1 MKTLFFCLMMFGLT
15 AMGADTADVRSDAV
29 RRFSALLSGT
39 PQEKAALA
47 QTLGAAKDEGAVD
60 ALAKAALD
68 SDPAVAYAA
77 AEALGAIGTEKAA
90 EALVKAGASGS
101 PAALANGSLRC
112 AEARREAKDTAR
124 ARKLYAACREKG
136 TAAQQAAVAL
146 GLAALDPLS
155 AKPAPRT
162 LELLRDEAE
171 WMRLTGI
178 HAAVREADAAALPL
192 LFELSM
198 KPDESGRAATLA
210 LAAMAADGA
219 GAFLYGEM
227 KKPGPERVK
236 AVELLAVRGDKELVQ
251 RLCDASLYAVAG
263 VNAAAGDAF
272 RAYVGQGNFAAALAF
287 TFGPLPA
294 AQREPLVSA
303 LASVAQQLPDQAPVI
318 RDLGNQLAK
327 TEAAS
332 KADLLGLLAGI
343 QTEGARDLLVAQAKS
358 DDVELR
364 KTVVRVFSKWNS
376 PLAVAPLMDVA
387 RKDADR
393 TVKVLAVRGV
403 MTLLQKPNVME
414 KDQQLTVMAELAGV
428 AERID
433 EKKALFAQVKQL
445 GGPKADAL
453 RKQLA
458 ESCGLTNVQEHVVA
472 AVNAGGA
479 ACGAFK
485 ADTGFTGGSVF
496 AVNLP
501 ADTSD
506 ASDAAPEAVYQ
517 TCRFQDMTYT
527 FDGLKAGQAYTLRLH
542 FTETYHEQAG
552 ARVFDV
558 VANGQTVL
566 ADYDIL
572 AKAGQKMKA
581 VTETMEVTADAAG
594 KLVVA
599 FKTKRDQALV
609 NGLEVLEAGAA
620 REDTRPPPTAV
631 KLEGERPR
639 EPTATP
645 GQTRVLLLCG
655 ANNHNWQETTAAL
668 KTIFAESPKFAV
680 NVAEKPWEMKPADI
694 EGYDLIFCNWNT
706 YGGDKREWSAEM
718 KAGFIAWVKKGG
730 GFFVLH
736 AGGSLFYDWE
746 EFQSLTGGAWEKDT
760 FHPQMQAFTVHIAD
774 KEHPVMRGLKDFET
788 FDEPWQKIGN
798 RNPNRRVLATGVV
811 SKENKGS
818 GEPEPFVFVTE
829 LGKGRCFNLV
839 LGHDGKALS
848 NAGCKT
854 LLLRGAEWAATGDV
868 K

>member
-1 MKTLFFCLMMFGLT
+1 MKPLVILMLLVGLT
-15 AMGADTADVRSDAV
+15 AVGADTADVRSDAV
-29 RRFSALLSGT
+29 RRFSALQSGT

-60 ALAKAALD
+60 ALAKASLD

-90 EALVKAGASGS
+90 EALLKAWASGS
-101 PAALANGSLRC
+101 PAALANGLLRC

-124 ARKLYAACREKG
+124 ARTLYAACREKG
-136 TAAQQAAVAL
+136 TAAQQAAAAL
-146 GLAALDPLS
+146 GLSALDPLP

-162 LELLRDEAE
+162 LERLRGESE
-171 WMRLTGI
+171 WTRLTGI
-178 HAAVREADAAALPL
+178 HTAVCEADAAALPL

-198 KPDESGRAATLA
+198 KPDENGRAATLA
-210 LAAMAADGA
+210 LAATAADGT

-227 KKPGPERVK
+227 KKTGPERAK
-236 AVELLAVRGDKELVQ
+236 AVELLAARGDKELVQ

-272 RAYVGQGNFAAALAF
+272 RTCVRQQNFAAALAF
-287 TFGPLPA
+287 AFGPLPA

-303 LASVAQQLPDQAPVI
+303 LASVAQLLSDQALVI

-327 TEAAS
+327 TDAAS

-343 QTEGARDLLVAQAKS
+343 QTEGARDLLAAQAKS
-358 DDVELR
+358 DDAELR

-376 PLAVAPLMDVA
+376 PLAVAPLMGVA
-387 RKDADR
+387 RQDADR
-393 TVKVLAVRGV
+393 TVKILAVRGV
-403 MTLLQKPNVME
+403 LTLLQKPKVME
-414 KDQQLTVMAELAGV
+414 KDQQLAVMAELAGV
-428 AERID
+428 AERVD
-433 EKKALFAQVKQL
+433 EKKALYVQVKQL
-445 GGPKADAL
+445 GGPQADAL

-458 ESCGLTNVQEHVVA
+458 EACGLANVQERVVA
-472 AVNAGGA
+472 AVNAGGE

-485 ADTGFTGGSVF
+485 ADAGFNGGSVF

-542 FTETYHEQAG
+542 FAETFHEQAG
-552 ARVFDV
+552 SRVFDV
-558 VANGQTVL
+558 AVNGKTML

-572 AKAGQKMKA
+572 AKAGKKMKA
-581 VTETMEVTADAAG
+581 VTETLEATADAAG
-594 KLVVA
+594 KLVVG

-609 NGLEVLEAGAA
+609 NGLEVLEAGGPTGAA
-620 REDTRPPPTAV
+620 APVAAAAV
-631 KLEGERPR
+631 AAVVPKPAGK
-639 EPTATP
+639 P
-645 GQTRVLLLCG
+645 GQLTVLLLCG

-668 KTIFAESPKFAV
+668 KAIFAEAPLFAV
-680 NVAEKPWEMKPADI
+680 NVAEKPWEMQPADI
-694 EGYDLIFCNWNT
+694 EGYDLLFCNWNT
-706 YGGDKREWSAEM
+706 FGSDKREWSAEM

-736 AGGSLFYDWE
+736 AGGSMFYDWE

-760 FHPQMQAFTVHIAD
+760 FHPQMQVFTVNIAD

-818 GEPEPFVFVTE
+818 GDPEPFVFVTE

-839 LGHDGKALS
+839 LGHDGKALG
-848 NAGCKT
+848 NAGCKA
-854 LLLRGAEWAATGDV
+854 LVLRGAEWAATGEV